1 MVIGTQTELGSKD
14 WRSIALQREFG
25 RAVPRGILTVVGCA
39 GEVEVVGVDG
49 RRIRGKRDR
58 GCRSSRSTDPISPFT
73 PRGNRKNPGEKLNH
87 PLGEFALDNFVS
99 GSLSLS
105 LALIRSQY
113 VGNLMTRSILSPP
126 SLSPQSMRDNDP
138 TDPRVM
144 ISPLPSLS
152 PPTVHLPPRRR
163 RPEKATEKAKEMQV
177 NFITG
182 TVRVASAHEKTRRRS
197 NDLFFFLPF
206 LLPRILRSRP

>member
-25 RAVPRGILTVVGCA
+25 CEVLRGILTVVGCA

-105 LALIRSQY
+105 LG
-113 VGNLMTRSILSPP
+113 VP
-126 SLSPQSMRDNDP
+126 
-138 TDPRVM
+138 
-144 ISPLPSLS
+144 
-152 PPTVHLPPRRR
+152 
-163 RPEKATEKAKEMQV
+163 
-177 NFITG
+177 
-182 TVRVASAHEKTRRRS
+182 
-197 NDLFFFLPF
+197 
-206 LLPRILRSRP
+206 